1 MMQIITD
8 IIAVIPDL
16 NKAFYET
23 FYMLS
28 ISVILSALFGI
39 PLGILLY
46 TSDYDLL
53 GEKPWLNRIVG
64 FLVNVI
70 RSTPFVI
77 LLVALIPFTSWIAGT
92 IVGPKAAVVPL
103 TVAAIPFYARLVEGS
118 LKEINRG
125 VIEAALAMGSTLWH
139 IIYKVLL
146 VEARSGLII
155 GLTVTTISL
164 LGFSAMAGIVGGGG
178 IGDLAI
184 RFGYYRFDNTI
195 MFTTLVILI
204 VLVQLIQAIG
214 DRLAKRLDKR

>member
-1 MMQIITD
+1 MQIIND

-16 NKAFYET
+16 NKAFFET

-28 ISVILSALFGI
+28 ISVLLSALLGI

-46 TSDYDLL
+46 TSQHDLL
-53 GEKPWLNRIVG
+53 GEKPWLNRIIG
-64 FLVNVI
+64 FVVNVI

-204 VLVQLIQAIG
+204 VIVQLIQAIG
-214 DRLAKRLDKR
+214 DRLAKKLDKR